1 MDWQEA
7 QELQVRE
14 RSRTAAAG
22 AAGGGGSVIDVH
34 EDDVD
39 PLVAA
44 ISALSSATIGNTG
57 FGVFKKLQAL
67 KSEMDSLWRPTIKLN
82 GRTPEK
88 QKALQQYVVRSTHRV
103 STHLCE
109 PVWHSASA
117 VKCM

>member
-22 AAGGGGSVIDVH
+22 AAGGGGSVIDIH

-88 QKALQQYVVRSTHRV
+88 QKALQQYVVRTGTCRNQSGTV
-103 STHLCE
+103 QVL
-109 PVWHSASA
+109 
-117 VKCM
+117 